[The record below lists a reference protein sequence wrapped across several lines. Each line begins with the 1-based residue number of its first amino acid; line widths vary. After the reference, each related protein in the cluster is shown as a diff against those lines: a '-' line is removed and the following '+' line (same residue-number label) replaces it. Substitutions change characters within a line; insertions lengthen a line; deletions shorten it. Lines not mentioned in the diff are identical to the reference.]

1 MLSNGEINYREDTR
15 GLASSARSDHVF
27 PMDKANWVV
36 KMEQVRGKPFY
47 LKSCLRLYSVS

>member
-27 PMDKANWVV
+27 PMDKANWIV